1 MHMINIKNDVEA
13 LIHNN
18 EITIG
23 HITSL
28 IENLQFCL
36 GELQIQ
42 DLKDAK
48 RILTMASAK
57 LLMAGENHSEK
68 ADSL

>member
-1 MHMINIKNDVEA
+1 MINIKNDIEA
-13 LIHNN
+13 VIHNN
-18 EITIG
+18 EATIG
-23 HITSL
+23 YVTSL

-36 GELQIQ
+36 GEQQLQ

-57 LLMAGENHSEK
+57 LLMASEDYAEK
-68 ADSL
+68 ADSV